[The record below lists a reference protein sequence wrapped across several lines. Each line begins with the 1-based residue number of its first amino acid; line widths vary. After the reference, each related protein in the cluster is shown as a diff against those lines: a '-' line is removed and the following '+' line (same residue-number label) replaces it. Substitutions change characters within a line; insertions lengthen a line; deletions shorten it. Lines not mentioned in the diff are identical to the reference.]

1 MVLLEAMSM
10 CKPVITTNSVG
21 CKELVEEGKNGYL
34 VQPKDHIA
42 LASAIETLIIDEQL
56 RIKMG
61 EYGRRKVL
69 SEFEESGVVGRIM
82 QIYDELISQR
92 S

>member
-1 MVLLEAMSM
+1 M
-10 CKPVITTNSVG
+10 
-21 CKELVEEGKNGYL
+21 VEEGKNGYL

-82 QIYDELISQR
+82 QIYGELISQR